1 MSLAHRCGKSPSL
14 TDLFFPVLE
23 TAANKSGAK
32 RHSGPNGD
40 QLSVHSLAEDPDVF
54 GAPTPAAGDEEDDP
68 ESMERLLERTHA
80 ITVDEHREF
89 GAGNL
94 QLF

>member
-1 MSLAHRCGKSPSL
+1 MNAAAIARSRVHRWNRALVPIEVYGS
-14 TDLFFPVLE
+14 
-23 TAANKSGAK
+23 
-32 RHSGPNGD
+32 
-40 QLSVHSLAEDPDVF
+40 
-54 GAPTPAAGDEEDDP
+54 PTPAAGDEEDDP